1 MNTTRVTYISSEPSK
16 VVAIDPS
23 GNRKECLEVEENL
36 PRDVG
41 EGGGNP
47 VPHGNSSVV
56 EIASVSKLRISSGI
70 IASAISHFFGVLFV
84 RDNDLVVVLGHGE
97 LTGK

>member
-1 MNTTRVTYISSEPSK
+1 MNIARMTYISSEPSK

-23 GNRKECLEVEENL
+23 GNREESLEVEEKL
-36 PRDVG
+36 PRDIG

-47 VPHGNSSVV
+47 VPHGDSSVI
-56 EIASVSKLRISSGI
+56 EITSVSKLGISSSI
-70 IASAISHFFGVLFV
+70 IASAIRLFFGALFV